1 MLSVNKNR
9 KSTLKLVCDAELQ
22 KQQFNM
28 LKAAVV
34 LAQPL
39 GFGGLGRNEL
49 LNGTKHIQS
58 AAF

>member
-1 MLSVNKNR
+1 MLSVNNNR

-22 KQQFNM
+22 KQQFNV

-39 GFGGLGRNEL
+39 GFVGLGGMNC
-49 LNGTKHIQS
+49 
-58 AAF
+58 